1 MNVGVTAYNID
12 NLGIK
17 AILKT
22 TGKQTAKAMVKGPD
36 GKEAQKQE
44 PQEKTNAVQQVQK
57 TDEENKK

>member
-22 TGKQTAKAMVKGPD
+22 TGKQTAKAMVKNPD
-36 GKEAQKQE
+36 GKETQKQE
-44 PQEKTNAVQQVQK
+44 PQEKTNGKQVQK